1 MNFPGHLMGNLL
13 CKNGLRYRRG
23 RLFQKVHRNTGIGK
37 VLLSVG
43 NGLGGQCLERHN
55 GQTIRCAGPDDQCS
69 GEGVDE
75 IGQVLGGG
83 VWVVRCF
90 TALS

>member
-43 NGLGGQCLERHN
+43 NGLGGNVLSDTMDKRFDVPA
-55 GQTIRCAGPDDQCS
+55 QTISAVEKEWMRSDK
-69 GEGVDE
+69 
-75 IGQVLGGG
+75 
-83 VWVVRCF
+83 F
-90 TALS
+90 